1 MNAASKIRKMAAD
14 IANQHP
20 DLAFDLTNLAFEVQ
34 AGEMPP
40 ALKEHLEEKKKE
52 EAGGDQGQQDQ
63 GQQKQASSNYT
74 ALRTAIIRTA
84 AQNPAVRPALIPV
97 LQMIKQQGG

>member
-14 IANQHP
+14 IAAQHP
-20 DLAFDLTNLAFEVQ
+20 GLAFDLTNLAFEVQ

-40 ALKEHLEEKKKE
+40 ALKEHMEEKKE
-52 EAGGDQGQQDQ
+52 EGGQGQQEQ
-63 GQQKQASSNYT
+63 GQQKQASSNYA